1 MRPIPTHSDRPSRET
16 QRRLQRPGQDRA
28 AQPNSD
34 RSDPIRVRLRRA
46 CVVRVVRRL
55 TDSTPRPSRSG
66 SQITGFQT
74 TSSRTSF
81 SLSQP
86 PPGEYQPSVLRSGL
100 RGLGNL
106 LVTVI
111 RGAFFF
117 ARGFPQMLSKMAQ
130 CFAAL
135 SPIYRLV
142 LLVLGLSLLLW
153 LGSLDASSADEKLVL
168 TRVSQANV
176 HLRASDQPVDG
187 TRRCVSSHDLVFN
200 EERR

>member
-1 MRPIPTHSDRPSRET
+1 
-16 QRRLQRPGQDRA
+16 
-28 AQPNSD
+28 
-34 RSDPIRVRLRRA
+34 
-46 CVVRVVRRL
+46 
-55 TDSTPRPSRSG
+55 
-66 SQITGFQT
+66 
-74 TSSRTSF
+74 
-81 SLSQP
+81 
-86 PPGEYQPSVLRSGL
+86 
-100 RGLGNL
+100 
-106 LVTVI
+106 
-111 RGAFFF
+111 
-117 ARGFPQMLSKMAQ
+117 MLSKMAQ